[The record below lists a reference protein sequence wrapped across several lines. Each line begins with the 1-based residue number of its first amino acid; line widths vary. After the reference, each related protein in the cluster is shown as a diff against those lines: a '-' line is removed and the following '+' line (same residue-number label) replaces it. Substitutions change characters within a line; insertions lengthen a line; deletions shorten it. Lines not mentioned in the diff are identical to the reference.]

1 MVFVSSSM
9 VLMAVHA
16 HPDDESTCAGGTLA
30 LYAELGVRSIV
41 VSCTGGEL
49 GDAAGGAKPG
59 QPGHDVRE
67 VAAVRRG
74 ELRAA
79 CEILGVAAVEWLGY
93 RDSGISDADRPD
105 DLPVFC
111 EIPVPVA
118 AQGLCE
124 LIARYRPQVVITHSD
139 NMFQHRDHC
148 RAAAVTRYAVA
159 ATGIPAK
166 LYYKIHG
173 AQHWRA
179 IRAALAGAGIRRPEP
194 DAETASRLTELD
206 AMITTTLDVRRYAST
221 KRAALLAHAGQPSFA
236 KNVSAEAFREAA
248 GVEQF
253 HRLYD
258 TTGAPVPETDL
269 FAGIED
275 G

>member
-1 MVFVSSSM
+1 MVCVSSSL

-30 LYAELGVRSIV
+30 HYAELGVRSIV

-59 QPGHDVRE
+59 QAGHDVRE
-67 VAAVRRG
+67 VAVVRRG

-79 CEILGVAAVEWLGY
+79 CEILGVTAVEWPGY
-93 RDSGISDADRPD
+93 RDSGIGDADRPD
-105 DLPVFC
+105 DAPVFC

-118 AQGLCE
+118 AQPLCE
-124 LIARYRPQVVITHSD
+124 LIARYRPHVVITHSG
-139 NMFQHRDHC
+139 NTFQHRDHR

-173 AQHWRA
+173 AGHWQA
-179 IRAALAGAGIRRPEP
+179 IRSALAGAGIRRPEP
-194 DAETASRLTELD
+194 DAETTSRLAELD
-206 AMITTTLDVRRYAST
+206 TTITTTLDVRRYAHA
-221 KRAALLAHAGQPSFA
+221 KRAALLAHASQPSFA
-236 KNVSAEAFREAA
+236 GNVSPEAFRDAV

-253 HRLYD
+253 SRVYD

-269 FAGIED
+269 FAGIGD
-275 G
+275 R

>member
-1 MVFVSSSM
+1 
-9 VLMAVHA
+9 
-16 HPDDESTCAGGTLA
+16 
-30 LYAELGVRSIV
+30 V

-67 VAAVRRG
+67 VAAARRR

-79 CEILGVAAVEWLGY
+79 CDILGVAAVEWLGY
-93 RDSGISDADRPD
+93 RDSGIGDADRPD
-105 DLPVFC
+105 DRPVFC

-124 LIARYRPQVVITHSD
+124 LIEWYRPQVVITHSD
-139 NMFQHRDHC
+139 NTLQHRDHYH
-148 RAAAVTRYAVA
+148 AAAVARYAVA

-166 LYYKIHG
+166 LYYTIHG

-179 IRAALAGAGIRRPEP
+179 VRAALADAGIRRPEP
-194 DAETASRLTELD
+194 DAETASRLAELD
-206 AMITTTLDVRRYAST
+206 TMITTTLDMRRYANT

-236 KNVSAEAFREAA
+236 KNVSPEAFREAA
-248 GVEQF
+248 GMEQF
-253 HRLYD
+253 SRVYD

-269 FAGIED
+269 FAGIGD
-275 G
+275 P